1 MTFFDG
7 LALIIIALSAL
18 FGFFRGGA
26 KEIVSLFSFL
36 VAGLVS
42 LLALPL
48 TGKIGRAILD
58 PDWAGTVAA
67 VVIVFVFV
75 SLILRLLTAW
85 VSRSLQEHDYLG
97 GADRMAGLGFGVLRA
112 LVILGVIHLMLYAA
126 TPAGRIPHWYRGAM
140 VYPAA
145 AVSAKALQLVLPT
158 WAKIADK
165 VAPVVQD
172 SVRRGASD
180 QPQSP
185 VTDAARRDAKRQKDD
200 MDKLVESTR

>member
-7 LALIIIALSAL
+7 LALIVIAISAL

-36 VAGLVS
+36 LAGLIS
-42 LLALPL
+42 LLALPV
-48 TGKIGRAILD
+48 TGPIGRTILD
-58 PDWAGTVAA
+58 PDWAGTVGA

-75 SLILRLLTAW
+75 SLLLRLATAW
-85 VSRSLQEHDYLG
+85 LSRALQEHDYLG
-97 GADRMAGLGFGVLRA
+97 GADRMAGIGFGVLRA

-145 AVSAKALQLVLPT
+145 SVSAKALQLVLPT
-158 WAKIADK
+158 WAKFADK
-165 VAPVVQD
+165 VAPAVEN

-180 QPQSP
+180 QPQSAAKG
-185 VTDAARRDAKRQKDD
+185 AARRDAQRQKDD

>member
-7 LALIIIALSAL
+7 LALIVIAISAL

-26 KEIVSLFSFL
+26 KEIVSLFAFL
-36 VAGLVS
+36 FAGLIA
-42 LLALPL
+42 LLALPV

-67 VVIVFVFV
+67 VVVVAVFVGLV
-75 SLILRLLTAW
+75 LRLLGNW
-85 VSRSLQEHDYLG
+85 LSRSLQEHDHLG

-112 LVILGVIHLMLYAA
+112 LVVLGVIHLMLYAA

-145 AVSAKALQLVLPT
+145 AGSAKVLQLVLPG
-158 WAKIADK
+158 WAKVADK
-165 VAPVVQD
+165 VAPLVED

-180 QPQSP
+180 EPQSAGK
-185 VTDAARRDAKRQKDD
+185 DAARTDAQRRKD
-200 MDKLVESTR
+200 MDKLVEATR